1 MKDEKDNFL
10 FVQDVNANEKII
22 IYKIFRYFYS
32 LFQEKREFN
41 SFFKYIQILI
51 ETIQFISYAFSS
63 IHYNSWKLEQ
73 KNIKIVSYTFGAF
86 RISILMQFLDYKIY
100 TIILYILVAF
110 IFIISLVVLLQIIF
124 LDSTSKK
131 YMLAVYANE

>member
-1 MKDEKDNFL
+1 MKDEKDNFS

-86 RISILMQFLDYKIY
+86 RISILMKFLDYKIY

-110 IFIISLVVLLQIIF
+110 IFIISF
-124 LDSTSKK
+124 
-131 YMLAVYANE
+131 